1 MRRGSLGL
9 LVIGLAIG
17 VACLIVVRGS
27 PGESLAGGSP
37 AGATALLGAGFAL
50 LGAGA
55 LEARRRPSSRT
66 GVLLA
71 GGGVAWLAVEFAN
84 PGSDLAVAFTVGLVC
99 YALAPVLIAHGALT
113 FPEGRLSSAS
123 ERVVVA
129 VAYVDA
135 LVLVGLVPALLSDP
149 ATEGCSECPRDL
161 VAIATDAGLA
171 AAVGRDGVWL
181 GFACALALAVLAA
194 WRLIRSSSAA
204 RLLKGPVL
212 VPAAVFLS
220 FVAARYA
227 HGFDRGFLSN
237 DATDHALW
245 MTQAGALVLLA
256 LGVVAA
262 WVRERRARTAVSR
275 IVVEL
280 GQRPAGGG
288 LRAALADAL
297 ADPALELAYPLHGG
311 RHVGADGRPV
321 ELHATDGRAL
331 TTLRRGREPIAVLLH
346 RADLLDDPG
355 LLDEVGA
362 AASLALEHERLRAE
376 SQAQLI
382 ELRSSRARAVARA
395 DNERRRLER
404 DLHDGAQQRLVVLSM
419 ALRLLRSELDDDA
432 HGLVDAADVELRA
445 ALAELREIAHGIYPA
460 VLAGEGLAPAV
471 RALAESAPLPL
482 RIESLTP
489 ERQSQPVETAAYFL
503 IAEVA
508 RRGHLDRATV
518 SAVREEG
525 RLRVEIVAD
534 GELDANLVDLEDRIG
549 ALDGSLVVDRAA
561 GGTVT
566 IRAEMPCG

>member
-1 MRRGSLGL
+1 MRGGPLGL
-9 LVIGLAIG
+9 LVMGLATG
-17 VACLIVVRGS
+17 VACLIVVRGN
-27 PGESLAGGSP
+27 PGASLAGASL
-37 AGATALLGAGFAL
+37 AGATGLLGAGFAL
-50 LGAGA
+50 VGAGA

-66 GVLLA
+66 GMLLA

-84 PGSDLAVAFTVGLVC
+84 PGSSVAVAFTAGLVC
-99 YALAPVLIAHGALT
+99 YALAPVLIAHAALT
-113 FPEGRLSSAS
+113 FPEGRLSSAP
-123 ERVVVA
+123 ERVAVAIAYVVA
-129 VAYVDA
+129 VA
-135 LVLVGLVPALLSDP
+135 LVGLVPALLSDP
-149 ATEGCSECPRDL
+149 ASEGCSECPRDL
-161 VAIATDAGLA
+161 VAIATDPGLA

-181 GFACALALAVLAA
+181 GFVCALALAALAA
-194 WRLIRSSSAA
+194 WRLVRSSSAA

-212 VPAAVFLS
+212 VPAAVFLG

-237 DATDHALW
+237 DATDQALW
-245 MTQAGALVLLA
+245 MAQAGALVFLA
-256 LGVVAA
+256 LGVVVA

-311 RHVGADGRPV
+311 RHVAADGRPL
-321 ELHATDGRAL
+321 ELQAAAGRAL
-331 TTLRRGREPIAVLLH
+331 TTLHRGAAPIAVLLH

-362 AASLALEHERLRAE
+362 AASLALDHERLRAE

-382 ELRSSRARAVARA
+382 DLRSSRARAVARA

-419 ALRLLRSELDDDA
+419 ALRLLRLEVDGDA
-432 HGLVDAADVELRA
+432 DGLVDAADRELRT
-445 ALAELREIAHGIYPA
+445 ALANLRDLAHGIYPA
-460 VLAGEGLAPAV
+460 ILADEGLAPAV
-471 RALAESAPLPL
+471 NTLAESSPVPL
-482 RIESLTP
+482 RIEALPP
-489 ERQSQPVETAAYFL
+489 ERQPQAVESAAYFL

-518 SAVREEG
+518 RAVADDG
-525 RLRVEIVAD
+525 QLCVEIVAD

-549 ALDGSLVVDRAA
+549 ALDGALVVDRSA
-561 GGTVT
+561 GGTLT

>member
-1 MRRGSLGL
+1 
-9 LVIGLAIG
+9 
-17 VACLIVVRGS
+17 
-27 PGESLAGGSP
+27 
-37 AGATALLGAGFAL
+37 
-50 LGAGA
+50 
-55 LEARRRPSSRT
+55 
-66 GVLLA
+66 
-71 GGGVAWLAVEFAN
+71 
-84 PGSDLAVAFTVGLVC
+84 
-99 YALAPVLIAHGALT
+99 
-113 FPEGRLSSAS
+113 
-123 ERVVVA
+123 
-129 VAYVDA
+129 
-135 LVLVGLVPALLSDP
+135 
-149 ATEGCSECPRDL
+149 
-161 VAIATDAGLA
+161 
-171 AAVGRDGVWL
+171 
-181 GFACALALAVLAA
+181 
-194 WRLIRSSSAA
+194 
-204 RLLKGPVL
+204 
-212 VPAAVFLS
+212 VFLG

-245 MTQAGALVLLA
+245 MAQAGALVLLA
-256 LGVVAA
+256 FGVVAA

-311 RHVGADGRPV
+311 RHVAADGRPL
-321 ELHATDGRAL
+321 ELHAAAGRAL
-331 TTLRRGREPIAVLLH
+331 TTLHRRGEPIAVLLH

-362 AASLALEHERLRAE
+362 AAGLALDHERLRAE

-382 ELRSSRARAVARA
+382 DLRASRARAVARA

-419 ALRLLRSELDDDA
+419 ALRLLRSELDRDA
-432 HGLVDAADVELRA
+432 HGLVDAADTELRA
-445 ALAELREIAHGIYPA
+445 ALAKLRELAHGIYPA
-460 VLAGEGLAPAV
+460 VLADEGLAPAV
-471 RALAESAPLPL
+471 KALAESSPVPL

-489 ERQSQPVETAAYFL
+489 ERQPQDVETAAYFL

-518 SAVREEG
+518 RAVSEEG
-525 RLRVEIVAD
+525 QLRVEIVAD

-549 ALDGSLVVDRAA
+549 ALDGSLVVDRSA
-561 GGTVT
+561 GGTLT